1 MAKKTVETEIYLL
14 FDIKGITEEMDE
26 GVLLAV
32 QIAAEKMVADA
43 ERRFLSKVGATTK
56 YPSRSTGRLGSIFK
70 DWKSRYENGGW
81 LGGIYGTNAPIGKTP
96 GSKNKDWEYTIGA
109 RAMYFE
115 YGRSAPGRGK
125 SKGGPQ
131 SVRQRPQK
139 PRMFLRPA
147 RNKIKRE
154 LNGITGK
161 EIMTVARR
169 LNRNPQLN
177 RRVMSIANRI
187 A

>member
-32 QIAAEKMVADA
+32 QTAAEAMVADA
-43 ERRFLSKVGATTK
+43 ERRFLSKVGKTK
-56 YPSRSTGRLGSIFK
+56 YPSQSTGELGTTFK
-70 DWKSRYENGGW
+70 DWKSKYENGGW
-81 LGGIYGTNAPIGKTP
+81 LGGIIGTKTTP
-96 GSKNKDWEYTIGA
+96 WEKSLGA
-109 RAMYFE
+109 RAHFFE
-115 YGRSAPGRGK
+115 YGRSAPGKGK
-125 SKGGPQ
+125 KHGGPQ
-131 SVRQRPQK
+131 SVRQRPQQ

-161 EIMTVARR
+161 EIARVARI

-177 RRVMSIANRI
+177 RRVMSLANRI